1 MGINNLLSFNI
12 VPSFTTTGMPILSI
26 EELKRIEEVVVGR
39 LIKEKEYLK
48 GLPQKTV
55 FGEIRAWRAWNVE
68 YRDGWWLRSTGV
80 GGIWGSS
87 IVTGSDGRG
96 NSSGCA
102 GDLSSGYYALKDKD
116 YLCSQFRDWADV
128 YGEVLLWG
136 NVVEHEHGYRAEC
149 MKIVSLFPLNL
160 DNLSRRLGLAGL
172 DVKKRWWR
180 SGLQGIDIIGHSLRQ
195 RYLEDKNGDWK
206 ASKEVYGSP
215 IGKPNTGHGSAG

>member
-12 VPSFTTTGMPILSI
+12 VPSFTTVAMPILSPDELEGI
-26 EELKRIEEVVVGR
+26 EKVVVER
-39 LIKEKEYLK
+39 LIKEKKYLN
-48 GLPQKTV
+48 GLPQETV
-55 FGEIRAWRAWNVE
+55 FGEIKAWRAWNVE

-149 MKIVSLFPLNL
+149 MKIVSLFPLNFRS
-160 DNLSRRLGLAGL
+160 LSTRLILAGFN
-172 DVKKRWWR
+172 DKKRWWR
-180 SGLQGIDIIGHSLRQ
+180 SGLQGTDIIGHSLRQ
-195 RYLEDKNGDWK
+195 RYLEDKDGDWK
-206 ASKEVYGSP
+206 ASEEIYGSP
-215 IGKPNTGHGSAG
+215 VGKPDTGHSSAG

>member
-26 EELKRIEEVVVGR
+26 EELKRVEEVAVWR

-55 FGEIRAWRAWNVE
+55 FGEIRAWRAWNVL
-68 YRDGWWLRSTGV
+68 YRDGWWLSSTGI
-80 GGIWGSS
+80 GGVWGSG

-96 NSSGCA
+96 NSSGCT
-102 GDLSSGYYALKDKD
+102 GNLSSGYYALKDRD
-116 YLCSQFRDWADV
+116 YLFSQLGGWADV

-149 MKIVSLFPLNL
+149 MKIVSLFPLNFS
-160 DNLSRRLGLAGL
+160 NLSTRLSSAGF

-180 SGLQGIDIIGHSLRQ
+180 SGIQGIDIIGHSLRQ

-206 ASKEVYGSP
+206 ASEAVYGSP
-215 IGKPNTGHGSAG
+215 VGKPDTGNSPAG

>member
-12 VPSFTTTGMPILSI
+12 VPSFTTTAMPILSSD
-26 EELKRIEEVVVGR
+26 ELKRMEEVVIER
-39 LIKEKEYLK
+39 LIKEKKYLN
-48 GLPQKTV
+48 GLPQGTV
-55 FGEIRAWRAWNVE
+55 FGEIRAWRAWSVD
-68 YRDGWWLRSTGV
+68 YRDGWWLCSTGV
-80 GGIWGSS
+80 CCVWGSS

-116 YLCSQFRDWADV
+116 YLLSQFRDWADV

-160 DNLSRRLGLAGL
+160 SNLSMRLSLAGF
-172 DVKKRWWR
+172 DAKKRWWR
-180 SGLQGIDIIGHSLRQ
+180 FGLQGIDIIGHSLRQ

-206 ASKEVYGSP
+206 ASEAVYGSP
-215 IGKPNTGHGSAG
+215 VGKPDTGNSPAG